1 MRRLKCWIAVPL
13 VLAVAAVATD
23 RAAAVAPVIKD
34 EGKFFSP
41 DAVKKANEEIRDI
54 AKNYRADLLIETYE
68 SVPADQ
74 VDKVKAMSAG
84 ERSEFFHRWAR
95 ARAEAEVVN
104 GVFIIICRNPP
115 HLYVEPTP
123 KFRSTFDEAT
133 VKKLDSIL
141 LQDFRDKHYDEGLA
155 AAIKFVREKLASSR

>member
-1 MRRLKCWIAVPL
+1 MRQSNLWVALPL
-13 VLAVAAVATD
+13 VLAVASIATGG
-23 RAAAVAPVIKD
+23 AAAVAPVIKD
-34 EGKFFSP
+34 DGKFFSP
-41 DAVKKANEEIRDI
+41 EAVKKANEEIREI

-74 VDKVKAMSAG
+74 VDKVKAMSTR
-84 ERSEFFHRWAR
+84 ERSEFFRRWAR

-104 GVFIIICRNPP
+104 GVYILICRNPS
-115 HLYVEPTP
+115 HLFVEPTL
-123 KFRSTFDEAT
+123 KFRSNFDEET

-141 LQDFRDKHYDEGLA
+141 LQDFREKHYDEGLA